1 MKNIIFIALPAAG
14 KGTQSKMLVDK
25 YDFIHISTGDLLRNA
40 INANTELSLKI
51 AETINKG
58 NLVPDEIIN
67 NLLVNKL
74 KEIKNKRFIL
84 DGYPRN
90 LSQAHYLEKILAD
103 NYWVINLKIDYQ
115 QAIDRIINRR
125 ICPKCNRVYNL
136 SINALK
142 PKKDN
147 ICDICQHE
155 LVARKD
161 DNLEVVKKRI
171 ANTIENIQEL
181 LDYYQKNGKLKTI
194 NGNDDYNKIFYK
206 IEKLLEE

>member
-1 MKNIIFIALPAAG
+1 M
-14 KGTQSKMLVDK
+14 V
-25 YDFIHISTGDLLRNA
+25 
-40 INANTELSLKI
+40 
-51 AETINKG
+51 
-58 NLVPDEIIN
+58 
-67 NLLVNKL
+67 
-74 KEIKNKRFIL
+74 
-84 DGYPRN
+84 
-90 LSQAHYLEKILAD
+90 
-103 NYWVINLKIDYQ
+103 
-115 QAIDRIINRR
+115 
-125 ICPKCNRVYNL
+125 
-136 SINALK
+136 K

-194 NGNDDYNKIFYK
+194 NGNDDYNKIFNK